1 MKSNGSHKCE
11 ERCVLMDKL
20 ENFINVQKLN
30 SLLKKQEEEEKKKC
44 GVCKVLV
51 IVGIVIA
58 VATLAYGLY
67 KYLKPEYLED
77 FDDDDYGTF
86 IDMPQNVS
94 EEDILKYVQFDSI
107 IIEEECREDRIE
119 FHAGGGCDWKIEHGF
134 EFTVSDGKILY
145 VGPFEDMP
153 PNNPERFAYYGFY
166 DENADPIMNYADK
179 EI

>member
-1 MKSNGSHKCE
+1 
-11 ERCVLMDKL
+11 MDKL

-77 FDDDDYGTF
+77 FDDDDF
-86 IDMPQNVS
+86 DDDF
-94 EEDILKYVQFDSI
+94 EEDFLDLED
-107 IIEEECREDRIE
+107 EED
-119 FHAGGGCDWKIEHGF
+119 
-134 EFTVSDGKILY
+134 V
-145 VGPFEDMP
+145 
-153 PNNPERFAYYGFY
+153 
-166 DENADPIMNYADK
+166 
-179 EI
+179 